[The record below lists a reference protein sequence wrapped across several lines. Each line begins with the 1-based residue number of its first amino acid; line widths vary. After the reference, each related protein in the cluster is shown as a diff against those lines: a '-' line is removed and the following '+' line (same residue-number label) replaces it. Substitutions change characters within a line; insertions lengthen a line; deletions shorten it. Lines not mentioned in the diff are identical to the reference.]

1 MNPLVPTGYDLVF
14 MALIVVA
21 IALMVIAT
29 MLVIKCEAKLL
40 HKILIFLSFLIV
52 PIIAPFFYIFVY
64 SKKDRSNIAK

>member
-29 MLVIKCEAKLL
+29 MLVIKQDVKLF
-40 HKILIFLSFLIV
+40 HKFLILFVFIIFPIMAPSLYIFLYLKRRGRDF
-52 PIIAPFFYIFVY
+52 
-64 SKKDRSNIAK
+64 